1 MLAPKYFNETDFFCG
16 CLARAKLLGYAF
28 ISADYQVLLP
38 GTGHDILNDVRDVFK
53 FIKENNFTHRKTAF
67 EIDPEKIVVAGG
79 SAGGHLAYLAAAHIN
94 PKPKGIVS
102 LYAMGGDY
110 FVSFNTAYSNFYSKN
125 GFQISNWL
133 HPKTKPFL
141 LGQPL
146 VDPTNFKKF
155 LPPFPEGLPAPASD
169 VPVTLGPETGV
180 PTEFRAPFGAVTVQ
194 LGLWLDYYKVEF
206 NPSLSGI
213 LRDALDAGTPQLSD
227 KDLVPERHHLLFPT
241 FVISSSWPP
250 TLMLHGTADTAVAI
264 LSSQRIKSLL
274 TNAGVSAELI
284 ELEGKDHAFDVQPNA
299 DVEFAEVFDKVKEF
313 LKRCIEK

>member
-1 MLAPKYFNETDFFCG
+1 M
-16 CLARAKLLGYAF
+16 
-28 ISADYQVLLP
+28 
-38 GTGHDILNDVRDVFK
+38 NDVRDVFK
-53 FIKENNFTHRKTAF
+53 FIKENHFTHRKTTF

-94 PKPKGIVS
+94 PKPKGILA

-110 FVSFNTAYSNFYSKN
+110 FVSFNAAHSNLYFKN
-125 GFQISNWL
+125 GAQTSNWL
-133 HPKTKPFL
+133 HQKTKPFL
-141 LGQPL
+141 SGRPL

-155 LPPFPEGLPAPASD
+155 LHPFPEGLPAPASD
-169 VPVTLGPETGV
+169 APITLDPKTGV
-180 PTEFRAPFGAVTVQ
+180 LTEFRAPFSAVTLQ
-194 LGLWLDYYKVEF
+194 LGLWLDYYTGEF

-213 LRDALDAGTPQLSD
+213 LRDALDAGSPPLSLG
-227 KDLVPERHHLLFPT
+227 DLIPERHRPLFPT

-264 LSSQRIKSLL
+264 LSSQRMKTLL

-284 ELEGKDHAFDVQPNA
+284 EVEGKDHAFDVQPNT

-313 LKRCIEK
+313 LKTCIEK